1 MGQIIKKF
9 DNDFFLEYDRGKFD
23 DWCVYLTNSAGQR
36 YAPRDIDYFNQIKHF
51 AKKYGKLKIYNDY
64 VKIYNLTKKTVE
76 EANLSAITEIASSYG
91 EDATE
96 IDIIFSILYMAMIA
110 EERKENTRLGKR
122 IKRLGIHMLLIED
135 YSTEYS
141 ANFTRG
147 KKWLEID
154 ELCRER
160 GF

>member
-1 MGQIIKKF
+1 M
-9 DNDFFLEYDRGKFD
+9 
-23 DWCVYLTNSAGQR
+23 TNSAGQR

-51 AKKYGKLKIYNDY
+51 AKKYGKL
-64 VKIYNLTKKTVE
+64 KIYNLTKKTVE

-141 ANFTRG
+141 ANFTNG

>member
-51 AKKYGKLKIYNDY
+51 AKKYGKL
-64 VKIYNLTKKTVE
+64 KIYNLTKKTVE

-122 IKRLGIHMLLIED
+122 IKRLGIHMLLI
-135 YSTEYS
+135 
-141 ANFTRG
+141 
-147 KKWLEID
+147 
-154 ELCRER
+154 
-160 GF
+160 